1 MTKGGDVVAT
11 LCDREAKGIAIA
23 IHIDPVQSLVMSR
36 CVTLAPKPIPR
47 ARVIHT
53 PAAFQGGDDRLL
65 YVFSI
70 ATIPPEIESDKTYG
84 SRLELVETKG
94 VRDSMVYSRLLAHVG
109 NMDTNAYI
117 TLCSS
122 IAIFTKHKRNL
133 SKKKEEANRSTNLQ
147 HP

>member
-1 MTKGGDVVAT
+1 MTKPPGFTPASQSIQMTKGGDVVAT

-94 VRDSMVYSRLLAHVG
+94 VRDPMVNYFEA
-109 NMDTNAYI
+109 
-117 TLCSS
+117 SS
-122 IAIFTKHKRNL
+122 TCRK
-133 SKKKEEANRSTNLQ
+133 
-147 HP
+147 